1 MRYPCLVPKK
11 LCRTEIRLEL
21 EHEGL
26 NEYGEPFEPICYSGK
41 CNYQDKAKTILT
53 PEKKMVEITGEFHH
67 IGASAARDGHSC
79 FLRMCMIHKVM
90 Y

>member
-41 CNYQDKAKTILT
+41 CNYQDKAKTIL
-53 PEKKMVEITGEFHH
+53 K
-67 IGASAARDGHSC
+67 IGRASCRERV
-79 FLRMCMIHKVM
+79 LRLV
-90 Y
+90 

>member
-53 PEKKMVEITGEFHH
+53 PEKRWWRLQEVYYFLGI
-67 IGASAARDGHSC
+67 SARTSA
-79 FLRMCMIHKVM
+79 
-90 Y
+90 